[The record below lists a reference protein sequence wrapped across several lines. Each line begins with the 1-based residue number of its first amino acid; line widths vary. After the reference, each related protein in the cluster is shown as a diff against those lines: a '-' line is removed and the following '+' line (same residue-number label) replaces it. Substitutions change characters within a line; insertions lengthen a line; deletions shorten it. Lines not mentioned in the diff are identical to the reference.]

1 MKRTFK
7 DYALITLKG
16 LGMGAAD
23 VVPGVSGGT
32 IAFIVGIYDELIDT
46 IKSINAQSLKSLFT
60 GRWKTFWRQINGTF
74 LFSLLLGI
82 GVSIFSLAK
91 VITWLL
97 ETHPILVWAFF
108 FGLVLASTWFV
119 GKDIKGWNWKTV
131 VSFVIGAV
139 VAYYITVATPA
150 ETPTNLV
157 FIFLCGAIAIC
168 AMILPGIS
176 GSFILVLL
184 GKYFYI
190 MEAVKNLQVV
200 ILLVF
205 AAGAFI
211 GITSFSH
218 LLSYALHKLRNV
230 TLAVLCG
237 FMLGSLNKVWPWKLT
252 EVCTDS
258 AGAEF
263 VKETNCAP
271 NELVWQAIALM
282 VVGFLV
288 VYFIEKLSSKTAKE
302 HTEEAEESERIE
314 KDSK

>member
-1 MKRTFK
+1 MKRTIK
-7 DYALITLKG
+7 DYAAITLKG

-46 IKSINAQSLKSLFT
+46 IKSFNARNLNYFFT
-60 GRWKTFWRQINGTF
+60 GKWGTFWKQINGTF

-82 GVSIFSLAK
+82 GISIFSLAK
-91 VITWLL
+91 VITYLL

-119 GKDIKGWNWKTV
+119 GKDIKGWNYKTV
-131 VSFVIGAV
+131 ISFLIGAV
-139 VAYYITVATPA
+139 VAYYITVATPS
-150 ETPTNLV
+150 ETPTNLF

-190 MEAVKNLQVV
+190 MEAVKNFRIG

-230 TLAVLCG
+230 TLAMLCG
-237 FMLGSLNKVWPWKLT
+237 FMLGSLNKVWPWKIVET
-252 EVCTDS
+252 HMDS
-258 AGAEF
+258 NGEEF
-263 VKETNCAP
+263 VKEINCAP
-271 NELVWQAIALM
+271 NELVWRAFLLM
-282 VVGFLV
+282 VIGFV
-288 VYFIEKLSSKTAKE
+288 AVYFIEKLSSKTAKKQ
-302 HTEEAEESERIE
+302 TEE
-314 KDSK
+314 KDFLSCD